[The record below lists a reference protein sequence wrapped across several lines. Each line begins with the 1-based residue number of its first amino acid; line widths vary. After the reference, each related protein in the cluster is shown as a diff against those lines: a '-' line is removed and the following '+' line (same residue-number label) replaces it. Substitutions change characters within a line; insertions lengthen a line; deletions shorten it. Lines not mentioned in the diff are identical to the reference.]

1 MERGNIDFGKLLNG
15 VTTENVYVLTN
26 DNRKVIEA
34 LRFLPGNRE
43 IKPKKVEDLVKA
55 YQNKEYIPPILIST
69 PFRFVTEGNHRLAAA
84 LECLKRN
91 IPFTLRVYFYAD
103 EFALET
109 ARLINNTQ
117 NRWKAHDKLMSYVYE
132 KRESYVL
139 LKRFMD
145 KYSSIFI
152 RNGEYAVQAGLCLLS
167 GGRTRDSLNAAFS
180 RGKLLINENQ
190 LELGEAM
197 MDELSLISE
206 ILGTRSVYARDH
218 STGWM
223 KARTRLGIPFTK
235 FIVRLKRR
243 AATWEEPKDSVE
255 AWFNMYMK
263 IASL

>member
-55 YQNKEYIPPILIST
+55 
-69 PFRFVTEGNHRLAAA
+69 
-84 LECLKRN
+84 
-91 IPFTLRVYFYAD
+91 
-103 EFALET
+103 
-109 ARLINNTQ
+109 
-117 NRWKAHDKLMSYVYE
+117 
-132 KRESYVL
+132 
-139 LKRFMD
+139 
-145 KYSSIFI
+145 
-152 RNGEYAVQAGLCLLS
+152 
-167 GGRTRDSLNAAFS
+167 
-180 RGKLLINENQ
+180 
-190 LELGEAM
+190 M

-206 ILGTRSVYARDH
+206 ILGTRSVDH

-243 AATWEEPKDSVE
+243 AATWHS
-255 AWFNMYMK
+255 FY
-263 IASL
+263 